1 MSSSRLSAFANR
13 RPPAKTEKLGF
24 LHLPDEARKR
34 ICELAIF
41 DHDRGLVL
49 LPRALPRT
57 PLAWEDED
65 EDFSDH
71 IAASCLRNP
80 GEPPLDFDT
89 MDSHDPAEGCW
100 VNGDSADDTCSE
112 GYCSSEV
119 SDSDSDRTAQE
130 NTSGLYDYLDEEK
143 ADSEGVDE
151 ACTKCVMKWEEDI
164 DECCPD
170 ECECDCHETPVEA
183 VSDVESEPCVA
194 PPDRCFT
201 GECIDEAC
209 KHCAG
214 NGLLSDSFEEAY
226 VNDPEGDFEAQREEE
241 WGPED
246 EYHLDVDEKVGVLY
260 EANEPAI
267 LLASTEI
274 RAQCLP
280 IYYSNNAFSWRMF
293 WLDYPGSLKSFQ
305 KWAQT
310 VAGVHAKHITKLSL
324 EGRHVVEE
332 GTEFA
337 VDIDL
342 LETAPYFHVAL
353 KHEGDAHDV
362 WCAEALHKELSLELR
377 VIAARS
383 QHRPTFTAEDLCALG
398 AIFVKVMH
406 WECGSILPPPDKRMF
421 GDYMPDLFDATC
433 PLHDSDAPEEPTER
447 AASQEL

>member
-1 MSSSRLSAFANR
+1 MSSSRLSVFANR

-41 DHDRGLVL
+41 DHDRDLVL
-49 LPRALPRT
+49 LPRALPRK
-57 PLAWEDED
+57 PLAFSGQGWADDD
-65 EDFSDH
+65 EDFRDH
-71 IAASCLRNP
+71 INAS
-80 GEPPLDFDT
+80 
-89 MDSHDPAEGCW
+89 SDPAEGCW
-100 VNGDSADDTCSE
+100 TNGDPVEDSCSE
-112 GYCSSEV
+112 ACSTEI
-119 SDSDSDRTAQE
+119 SDSDSDGTVQE
-130 NTSGLYDYLDEEK
+130 NTSGLYDYLEEETAEFEG
-143 ADSEGVDE
+143 ADDV
-151 ACTKCVMKWEEDI
+151 CTECAMLWDDDI
-164 DECCPD
+164 DGCYPGECGCH
-170 ECECDCHETPVEA
+170 CHETPTDA
-183 VSDVESEPCVA
+183 ASDVSSEPCLA
-194 PPDRCFT
+194 PPDKCTT
-201 GECIDEAC
+201 GECIDETC

-214 NGLLSDSFEEAY
+214 NGLLSDSFEAGY
-226 VNDPEGDFEAQREEE
+226 VNEPKHDAEFQREDD
-241 WGPED
+241 WAPED
-246 EYHLDVDEKVGVLY
+246 DYHLDVDEKVGVLY

-280 IYYSNNAFSWRMF
+280 IYYSNNAFSWRMI

-310 VAGVHAKHITKLSL
+310 VAGVHVKHITKLSI

-337 VDIDL
+337 AHIDL
-342 LETAPYFHVAL
+342 CEIAPYFHVDIE
-353 KHEGDAHDV
+353 HQGDTHDY

-383 QHRPTFTAEDLCALG
+383 QHRPAFTADDLCALG
-398 AIFVKVMH
+398 AIFVKAMH

-421 GDYMPDLFDATC
+421 GDYKPDLFDATC
-433 PLHDSDAPEEPTER
+433 PLLDTDTSEEQTGR